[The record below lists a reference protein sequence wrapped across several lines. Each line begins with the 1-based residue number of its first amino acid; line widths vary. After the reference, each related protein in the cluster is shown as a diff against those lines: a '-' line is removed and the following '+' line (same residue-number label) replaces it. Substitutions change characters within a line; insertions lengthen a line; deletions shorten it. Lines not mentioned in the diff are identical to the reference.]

1 MKKDGMESVGLARW
15 QWDGYPLYHQAR
27 TNLLIHILLVPVF
40 LAGNIAL
47 LAGIVRLSWPA
58 ALAGFAAMAIS
69 FAVQGYG
76 HGREANPS
84 IPFSGPANAFAR
96 IFLEQWVTFPRFFL
110 SGGWTRAL
118 RSAPLRFRQKN

>member
-1 MKKDGMESVGLARW
+1 MEPGGLARW

-27 TNLLIHILLVPVF
+27 TNLLIHIVLVPVF
-40 LAGNIAL
+40 LGGNIAL
-47 LAGIVRLSWPA
+47 IAGLVRLSWA
-58 ALAGFAAMAIS
+58 MALAGLAAMIIS
-69 FAVQGYG
+69 FAAQGYG

-110 SGGWTRAL
+110 TGGWSRAL
-118 RSAPLRFRQKN
+118 RSVPLRIRQKN